1 MKVASAADWREEL
14 PFETPVVLA
23 EVVPGDDVRCF
34 VCGPDSD
41 AVART
46 EIWAYK
52 HPHPHHHHGL
62 VRFYC
67 SAHVPAVQAPPTAP
81 PPTRGGTR
89 PTRSAR
95 PAPRAERTAPV
106 RRPAPSDVVRAMC
119 PNCFIEVS
127 AKGVCG
133 VCGTTI

>member
-1 MKVASAADWREEL
+1 MKVASAADWRANL

-23 EVVPGDDVRCF
+23 EVVPGEDARCF
-34 VCGPDSD
+34 VCGPESE
-41 AVART
+41 AIART
-46 EIWAYK
+46 EIWAFK

-67 SAHVPAVQAPPTAP
+67 GAHVPQVKAPPTAP
-81 PPTRGGTR
+81 AATRGGTR

-95 PAPRAERTAPV
+95 PAPRVERAAPTK
-106 RRPAPSDVVRAMC
+106 RPLPSDAVRAMC

-127 AKGVCG
+127 AKGLCG
-133 VCGTTI
+133 VCGTQI